1 MRTLFATAMFLALA
15 SGAEAYCFPV
25 PDTAD
30 TNYVNNDLKRTL
42 CLQNELAQSTN
53 QRLLNSQIDATL
65 NQLQR
70 DLQQQ
75 KFMLQQLQA
84 QSMLPSP

>member
-1 MRTLFATAMFLALA
+1 MSLALA
-15 SGAEAYCFPV
+15 SGAQAYCFPV
-25 PDTAD
+25 PDSAD
-30 TNYVNNDLKRTL
+30 TSYVTNDLKRTL
-42 CLQNELAQSTN
+42 CLQNELTQSTN
-53 QRLLNSQIDATL
+53 QQLLNNQIDATL

-84 QSMLPSP
+84 QSALTTP